1 MCEELW
7 NDENKDFSEFIL
19 SSKILASYPVQ
30 ICTSIQILNEKRKK
44 RKKKKREMERKGN
57 IKSLLISSSK
67 ACVCKREKQ
76 ETEGWFPKRSA
87 IMKK

>member
-1 MCEELW
+1 
-7 NDENKDFSEFIL
+7 
-19 SSKILASYPVQ
+19 LASYPEYPSTVQ

-44 RKKKKREMERKGN
+44 RKYVKREIERKGN

-67 ACVCKREKQ
+67 PCVCEREKQ

-87 IMKK
+87 KEKLKEN